1 MKVIIE
7 NLRLCQDCT
16 QAAVNDDYSGLDYY
30 LNEQDSLERQKE
42 IVAGL
47 KSLGSGLVCRDDI
60 DEFSSRKCDCCGTR
74 LAGERT
80 LFNVIHDY
88 DFPE

>member
-16 QAAVNDDYSGLDYY
+16 LAAVNDDYSGLDYY
-30 LNEQDSLERQKE
+30 LNEAESLERQKE

-47 KSLGSGLVCRDDI
+47 ESLGLGLVCGDDT
-60 DEFSSRKCDCCGTR
+60 DEFSTRKCDCCGTR

-80 LFNVIHDY
+80 LFSVIG
-88 DFPE
+88 